1 MLIPCKKRQFVTHV
15 SNINNL
21 ADIGSLAKA
30 IICKLI
36 CIQCLKT
43 KGSKRQIPLVGAAL
57 EAMKVMHRHSEHPY
71 LFKNYTDKNR
81 CNGNSA
87 SAALNKWLK
96 PRVPQGCVVHSF
108 RHSMRDRLRAADV
121 NPEIIDDICGWS
133 SQSVG
138 QSYGDGYSLERK
150 YFAINS
156 LQKDFVCLQ

>member
-1 MLIPCKKRQFVTHV
+1 
-15 SNINNL
+15 
-21 ADIGSLAKA
+21 
-30 IICKLI
+30 
-36 CIQCLKT
+36 
-43 KGSKRQIPLVGAAL
+43 
-57 EAMKVMHRHSEHPY
+57 MKVMHRHSEHPY